1 VSAAKLIRVGNSA
14 LTSVIQ
20 YLSLFV
26 FNICPDH
33 RHCIGRFSVCT
44 WLVDQ
49 LEPAKELLLLQHP
62 IEQSS
67 QRHHINMAPAIVNNL
82 FGRSDVGSLGP
93 LVARSVLLARDTSGQ
108 HRDPAAGAIRPQEI
122 NNNAVFA
129 IFGLL
134 GAAFVVV
141 GIWFFFWAK
150 NGGFYFK
157 KGDWEDYKSTVLR
170 RKGPNGTIYSDATP
184 STVLGGG
191 SVYKDVDDGTTTT
204 GDDLTT
210 VVSATTGITGIT
222 GGVSDISGREKRRR
236 KREQKEREKERRREE
251 KAREKAERKKA
262 RRKVDADG
270 VIVDEEAEAEAQEH
284 LRSYRHEKPAR
295 VGGLNREADG
305 STWDGSTNPSWST
318 MSPSQAAPSSVDTGS
333 TVTSELISNRQ
344 RTPTSTPTKKDAS
357 ERTGGG
363 IRKVYSTADKN
374 AMRENER
381 IRAEARRLQEKGR
394 AAASASA
401 SSNIRRDFSFTRGA
415 DETMAL
421 RRIDEAPTESV
432 VSGSY
437 VSESTN
443 DYSERE
449 KRARSRSRHRSA
461 AAAPS
466 EQSRVPGSWVES
478 EVGTA
483 SDVGT
488 KVYTHSHHIPVG
500 GSSVAGSSVA
510 DFAYAEEKR
519 KKRGGAGARRNRESA
534 A

>member
-1 VSAAKLIRVGNSA
+1 
-14 LTSVIQ
+14 
-20 YLSLFV
+20 
-26 FNICPDH
+26 
-33 RHCIGRFSVCT
+33 
-44 WLVDQ
+44 
-49 LEPAKELLLLQHP
+49 
-62 IEQSS
+62 
-67 QRHHINMAPAIVNNL
+67 MPAIIKNL
-82 FGRSDVGSLGP
+82 LRARSDAALLGP
-93 LVARSVLLARDTSGQ
+93 LAARSVLLGRDQ
-108 HRDPAAGAIRPQEI
+108 AEPPRDPAAGTIHPQDI

-129 IFGLL
+129 IFGLI
-134 GAAFVVV
+134 GAGFVIV

-170 RKGPNGTIYSDATP
+170 RKGPNGTVYSNATP

-191 SVYKDVDDGTTTT
+191 SVYKDVEDGTTTT

-251 KAREKAERKKA
+251 KAREKEQRKKS

-270 VIVDEEAEAEAQEH
+270 IVVDEEAEAKAKEQ

-295 VGGLNREADG
+295 VGGMNREAEG
-305 STWDGSTNPSWST
+305 SSWDGSTNPTWST
-318 MSPSQAAPSSVDTGS
+318 ASPSQAGAAPSTVDTGS
-333 TVTSELISNRQ
+333 DVTSDLISNRQ
-344 RTPTSTPTKKDAS
+344 STPTNTPTKKDGK

-394 AAASASA
+394 AAAAAA
-401 SSNIRRDFSFTRGA
+401 SSSALAPIRRDFSFIRGA
-415 DETMAL
+415 DDTMAL
-421 RRIDEAPTESV
+421 RRIDEVPTESV
-432 VSGSY
+432 VSGA
-437 VSESTN
+437 TN
-443 DYSERE
+443 TTTDDAAE
-449 KRARSRSRHRSA
+449 KQRARSRSRHRSA
-461 AAAPS
+461 APS
-466 EQSRVPGSWVES
+466 DSRVPGSWAES
-478 EVGTA
+478 EAGG
-483 SDVGT
+483 SDLGT
-488 KVYTHSHHIPVG
+488 KVYRHSHHIPTAA
-500 GSSVAGSSVA
+500 SSVTGTSVT

-519 KKRGGAGARRNRESA
+519 KKRGGAGARRHRDRGGEEERA

>member
-1 VSAAKLIRVGNSA
+1 
-14 LTSVIQ
+14 
-20 YLSLFV
+20 
-26 FNICPDH
+26 
-33 RHCIGRFSVCT
+33 
-44 WLVDQ
+44 
-49 LEPAKELLLLQHP
+49 
-62 IEQSS
+62 
-67 QRHHINMAPAIVNNL
+67 MAPAIINSL
-82 FGRSDVGSLGP
+82 FGRPDVASLGP
-93 LVARSVLLARDTSGQ
+93 LAARSVLLARAPAEQD
-108 HRDPAAGAIRPQEI
+108 RNPAAGALRPQEI

-129 IFGLL
+129 VFGLI
-134 GAAFVVV
+134 GAAFVVG

-157 KGDWEDYKSTVLR
+157 KNDWEDYKSTVLR

-191 SVYKDVDDGTTTT
+191 SVYKDVDDGTTTI

-210 VVSATTGITGIT
+210 VVSATTGVTGIT
-222 GGVSDISGREKRRR
+222 GGVSDISGREKRRK
-236 KREQKEREKERRREE
+236 KREQKEREKERRREK
-251 KAREKAERKKA
+251 KAREKAERKNKS
-262 RRKVDADG
+262 RRKVDAEG
-270 VIVDEEAEAEAQEH
+270 VIVDEEAEAMAQEQ
-284 LRSYRHEKPAR
+284 LRNYRHEKPAR
-295 VGGLNREADG
+295 VGGLNRESEA

-318 MSPSQAAPSSVDTGS
+318 ASPSHAAESTTDTGS

-421 RRIDEAPTESV
+421 RRIDEAPGESV

-437 VSESTN
+437 VSESTIN

-449 KRARSRSRHRSA
+449 RRARSRSRHRNA

-466 EQSRVPGSWVES
+466 EDSRVPGSWVPS
-478 EVGTA
+478 EVGSA

-500 GSSVAGSSVA
+500 GSSVAGSSVT

-519 KKRGGAGARRNRESA
+519 KKRGGAGARRNRENA

>member
-1 VSAAKLIRVGNSA
+1 
-14 LTSVIQ
+14 
-20 YLSLFV
+20 
-26 FNICPDH
+26 
-33 RHCIGRFSVCT
+33 
-44 WLVDQ
+44 
-49 LEPAKELLLLQHP
+49 
-62 IEQSS
+62 
-67 QRHHINMAPAIVNNL
+67 MAPAIINL
-82 FGRSDVGSLGP
+82 LRGRSDAASLGP
-93 LVARSVLLARDTSGQ
+93 LAARSILLARDPSGE
-108 HRDPAAGAIRPQEI
+108 HNDPTTGAIRPQEI

-134 GAAFVVV
+134 GAAFVIV

-191 SVYKDVDDGTTTT
+191 SIYKDVDDHTTTT

-222 GGVSDISGREKRRR
+222 GITGGVSDISGREKRRK

-251 KAREKAERKKA
+251 KAREKEERKKKS

-270 VIVDEEAEAEAQEH
+270 VIVDEEAEQEAKEH

-295 VGGLNREADG
+295 VGGINREADG
-305 STWDGSTNPSWST
+305 SQWDGSTNPSWST
-318 MSPSQAAPSSVDTGS
+318 MSPSHAAPSSVDSGS
-333 TVTSELISNRQ
+333 TVTDDLMGNRQ
-344 RTPTSTPTKKDAS
+344 RTPTSTPTKKDK
-357 ERTGGG
+357 TGG

-394 AAASASA
+394 AAAAAAASTTNS
-401 SSNIRRDFSFTRGA
+401 SSNLRRDFSFIRGA

-421 RRIDEAPTESV
+421 RRIEEAPIEESV
-432 VSGSY
+432 ASGPSY
-437 VSESTN
+437 ATE
-443 DYSERE
+443 DFAE
-449 KRARSRSRHRSA
+449 KSAPPEYRARTRSRSRRRSA
-461 AAAPS
+461 APPSTAPS
-466 EQSRVPGSWVES
+466 DSRVPGSWVES
-478 EVGTA
+478 EVGSA

-500 GSSVAGSSVA
+500 GGSSVSGVSSVTGTGSELS
-510 DFAYAEEKR
+510 YAEEKR
-519 KKRGGAGARRNRESA
+519 KKRGGAGARRARE
-534 A
+534 

>member
-1 VSAAKLIRVGNSA
+1 
-14 LTSVIQ
+14 
-20 YLSLFV
+20 
-26 FNICPDH
+26 
-33 RHCIGRFSVCT
+33 
-44 WLVDQ
+44 
-49 LEPAKELLLLQHP
+49 
-62 IEQSS
+62 
-67 QRHHINMAPAIVNNL
+67 MAPAIHNNL
-82 FGRSDVGSLGP
+82 FGRSDVALLGP
-93 LVARSVLLARDTSGQ
+93 LAARSVLLARAPAEQD
-108 HRDPAAGAIRPQEI
+108 RNPAAGAIQPQEI

-129 IFGLL
+129 VFGII
-134 GAAFVVV
+134 GAAFVVG

-157 KGDWEDYKSTVLR
+157 KNDWEDYKSTVLR

-184 STVLGGG
+184 STILGGG

-210 VVSATTGITGIT
+210 VVSATTGVTGIT
-222 GGVSDISGREKRRR
+222 GGVSDFSGREKRRK

-251 KAREKAERKKA
+251 KAREKAERKNKS
-262 RRKVDADG
+262 RRKVDAGG
-270 VIVDEEAEAEAQEH
+270 VIVDEEAEAEAQEQ
-284 LRSYRHEKPAR
+284 LRNYRHEKAAR
-295 VGGLNREADG
+295 VGGLNRESES

-318 MSPSQAAPSSVDTGS
+318 ASPSHAAESTADTGS
-333 TVTSELISNRQ
+333 TVTSELMGNRQ

-381 IRAEARRLQEKGR
+381 IRAEARRMQERGR

-401 SSNIRRDFSFTRGA
+401 ASNIRRDFSFTRGA

-421 RRIDEAPTESV
+421 RRIEEAPPAESV
-432 VSGSY
+432 VS
-437 VSESTN
+437 ESTTTN

-449 KRARSRSRHRSA
+449 RRARSRSRHRSA
-461 AAAPS
+461 APS
-466 EQSRVPGSWVES
+466 EVSHVPGSWVPS
-478 EVGTA
+478 EVSSVSEG
-483 SDVGT
+483 GT
-488 KVYTHSHHIPVG
+488 KVYTHSHHIPVA
-500 GSSVAGSSVA
+500 GSSAAGSSVA
-510 DFAYAEEKR
+510 DFAYTEEKR

>member
-1 VSAAKLIRVGNSA
+1 
-14 LTSVIQ
+14 
-20 YLSLFV
+20 
-26 FNICPDH
+26 
-33 RHCIGRFSVCT
+33 
-44 WLVDQ
+44 
-49 LEPAKELLLLQHP
+49 
-62 IEQSS
+62 
-67 QRHHINMAPAIVNNL
+67 MAPAIINKL
-82 FGRSDVGSLGP
+82 LGQHDAASLGP
-93 LVARSVLLARDTSGQ
+93 LAARAVLLARDPSEPAG
-108 HRDPAAGAIRPQEI
+108 DPTAGAIRPQEI

-129 IFGLL
+129 VFGLL
-134 GAAFVVV
+134 GVAFVVV

-157 KGDWEDYKSTVLR
+157 KGDWDDYKSTVLR
-170 RKGPNGTIYSDATP
+170 RKGPNGTIYSDATE

-191 SVYKDVDDGTTTT
+191 SIYKDVDDGTTTT

-222 GGVSDISGREKRRR
+222 GGVSDFSGREKRRR

-251 KAREKAERKKA
+251 KAREKEERKSKS

-270 VIVDEEAEAEAQEH
+270 VIVDEEAEAEAKNH

-295 VGGLNREADG
+295 VGGINRETDG

-318 MSPSQAAPSSVDTGS
+318 MSPSHAGGGGPETEGGS
-333 TVTSELISNRQ
+333 DVTSELISNRQ
-344 RTPTSTPTKKDAS
+344 HTPTTTPTKKKDAAGG
-357 ERTGGG
+357 ERTGGR

-374 AMRENER
+374 AARENER

-394 AAASASA
+394 AAAAASA
-401 SSNIRRDFSFTRGA
+401 SKPRRDFSFTRGA

-443 DYSERE
+443 DYAEAKE
-449 KRARSRSRHRSA
+449 KRARSRSRHRR
-461 AAAPS
+461 AAPS
-466 EQSRVPGSWVES
+466 EDSRVPGSWVES
-478 EVGTA
+478 EVGSA
-483 SDVGT
+483 PSEVGT
-488 KVYTHSHHIPVG
+488 KVYTHSHHIPT
-500 GSSVAGSSVA
+500 GSGAGSSVTGSA
-510 DFAYAEEKR
+510 VSDFAYADEKR
-519 KKRGGAGARRNRESA
+519 KKRGGAGARRNREGGA

>member
-1 VSAAKLIRVGNSA
+1 
-14 LTSVIQ
+14 
-20 YLSLFV
+20 
-26 FNICPDH
+26 
-33 RHCIGRFSVCT
+33 
-44 WLVDQ
+44 
-49 LEPAKELLLLQHP
+49 
-62 IEQSS
+62 
-67 QRHHINMAPAIVNNL
+67 MAPAIINNL
-82 FGRSDVGSLGP
+82 FGRSDVASLGP
-93 LVARSVLLARDTSGQ
+93 LAARSMLLARDTSGQ
-108 HRDPAAGAIRPQEI
+108 NRDPAAGALRPQEI

-251 KAREKAERKKA
+251 KAREKAERKKN

-270 VIVDEEAEAEAQEH
+270 VIVDEEAEADAQEQ

-432 VSGSY
+432 VSESY

-478 EVGTA
+478 EVGSA

-500 GSSVAGSSVA
+500 GSSVTGSSVTGSSVTGSSVTGSSVT